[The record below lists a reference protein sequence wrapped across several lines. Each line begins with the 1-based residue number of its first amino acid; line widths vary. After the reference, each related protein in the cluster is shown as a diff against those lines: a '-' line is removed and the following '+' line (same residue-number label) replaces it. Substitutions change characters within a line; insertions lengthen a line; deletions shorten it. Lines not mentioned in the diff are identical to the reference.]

1 MKYNGFLP
9 ERDGQLTIGIEKFS
23 DIHEE
28 IRPLHAEHYAETE
41 TLYLDTPFDP
51 DYARYVTLEE
61 SGGFVCITARWG
73 LEIVGYIQ
81 YYVFRDLHTQGAYN
95 AREDA
100 MFITAKAR
108 GHKLAPRM
116 IDYAE
121 NVMAGLGCDFIGMT
135 SKGPVGGPE
144 IGPFLESKGYRPVAM
159 FYGKKLEI

>member
-9 ERDGQLTIGIEKFS
+9 VQDGELTIGIEKMG

-28 IRPLHAEHYAETE
+28 LNPLHAAHYAETE
-41 TLYLDTPFDP
+41 TLYLDTPFNP
-51 DYARYVTLEE
+51 DYARYAELEKV
-61 SGGFVCITARWG
+61 GGFVLITARWG

-81 YYVFRDLHTQGAYN
+81 YYVFRDLHTQEAYN

-100 MFITAKAR
+100 MFITAEAR
-108 GHKLAPRM
+108 GRKIAPRM
-116 IDYAE
+116 IEYAE
-121 NVMAGLGCDFIGMT
+121 HVMAGLGCDFIGMT